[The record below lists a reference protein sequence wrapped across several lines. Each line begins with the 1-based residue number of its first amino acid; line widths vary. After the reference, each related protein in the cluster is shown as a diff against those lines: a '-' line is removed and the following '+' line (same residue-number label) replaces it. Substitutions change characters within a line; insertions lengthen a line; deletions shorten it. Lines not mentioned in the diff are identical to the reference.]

1 MIGNLLV
8 GYEDG
13 DGNDIEYDDHSRPT
27 MAHLHLLCSPGSK
40 GPNILL
46 KCNAIITV
54 WIGNRC
60 EINTSRAAAAK
71 QHQQQSSTPAAVEQ
85 QQSQHQQQQQQ
96 WAAQEQQQRQQGQQ
110 QSSSSSRQGGTL
122 KAEIS
127 LARWLRLCCWK
138 CEDQLIT
145 RWHSHRTF

>member
-8 GYEDG
+8 GYEDD

-27 MAHLHLLCSPGSK
+27 MAHLHLPCSPGSQ

-60 EINTSRAAAAK
+60 LVLYSCCICIVWFIVFVSEEQDVQSVTSKRWVARPGLSWERK
-71 QHQQQSSTPAAVEQ
+71 RLTPAAVEQ
-85 QQSQHQQQQQQ
+85 QSSSKASISSSSNGQHK
-96 WAAQEQQQRQQGQQ
+96 
-110 QSSSSSRQGGTL
+110 SSSSSS
-122 KAEIS
+122 KASSRAVAAAGRE
-127 LARWLRLCCWK
+127 
-138 CEDQLIT
+138 EN
-145 RWHSHRTF
+145 